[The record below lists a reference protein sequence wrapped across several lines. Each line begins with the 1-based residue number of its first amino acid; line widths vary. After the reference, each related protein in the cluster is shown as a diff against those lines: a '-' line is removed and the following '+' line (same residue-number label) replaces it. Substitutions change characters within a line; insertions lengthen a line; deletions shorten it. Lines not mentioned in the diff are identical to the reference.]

1 MTIPDVLSEEVVRRA
16 SAGNESW
23 GDGDGSR
30 REITMIRR
38 KWLTEYKVRRLTGR
52 SGGRACGERER
63 GQKNCAALRLE
74 VQDLEVLD
82 ELVDLR
88 ETNKNS
94 KTRTSE

>member
-1 MTIPDVLSEEVVRRA
+1 MGMGEDRVGKVNVRKF
-16 SAGNESW
+16 S
-23 GDGDGSR
+23 
-30 REITMIRR
+30 R